1 MPPRNLG
8 NRNPGSERLG
18 DDPPLLLHRPAPAA
32 SYPGANV
39 HPPARE
45 LRVAYSVAHMCETF
59 PPNQQETCNIP
70 RASIKVGWENRLR
83 SIEPFFM
90 SLAARDSEFRRWSGR
105 VDRRICQTFA
115 ASPAEPGELPL
126 GFRAAQRATAKFF
139 ARGVRSE
146 QSGWSRG
153 ERPMTVGT
161 PVLASLHRRL
171 CPVLAVRPDGA
182 NPQWTTRRV
191 VD

>member
-59 PPNQQETCNIP
+59 PPNQQEDCNIP
-70 RASIKVGWENRLR
+70 RASIKVGWENRLHPTQVAR
-83 SIEPFFM
+83 CSTD
-90 SLAARDSEFRRWSGR
+90 AA
-105 VDRRICQTFA
+105 
-115 ASPAEPGELPL
+115 
-126 GFRAAQRATAKFF
+126 
-139 ARGVRSE
+139 
-146 QSGWSRG
+146 
-153 ERPMTVGT
+153 TVFDD
-161 PVLASLHRRL
+161 LRQ
-171 CPVLAVRPDGA
+171 AVRYRVSQRSDA
-182 NPQWTTRRV
+182 RR
-191 VD
+191 DQ